1 MRTLS
6 IAAILLA
13 AAAAA
18 PAQDEPKPTPPISEK
33 IAGMQALEGFLPLY
47 WDERQGKLWLEISR
61 WNAEL
66 LYSVS
71 LAAGIGSND
80 IGLDRGQLG
89 REAVV
94 TFERVGPKVLLVEQN
109 YGYRAVTGDAAE
121 QEAVSES
128 FARSVLWGFAVAA
141 EQDGRALVDATDFF
155 LRDAHGVAEQ
165 LKDSDQGT
173 YKVEASR
180 SALYLPRTKNFP
192 KNTEVEATLTFTGGP
207 AGGWLRSVSPS
218 SDSVTVRQHH
228 SFVELPGPG
237 YTPRAFDPRAGYFG
251 VSYFDFSTP
260 IHEPIRKQFIAR
272 HRLRKQNPAA
282 GVSEA
287 VEPIVYYLDPGTP
300 EPVRSALLEGARW
313 WTRAFEAAGFRN
325 AFQVEMLPAGA
336 DPMDVRYNV
345 IQWVHRSTRG
355 WSYGASVT
363 DPRTGEI
370 LKGKVTLGSLR
381 VRQDYLIAE
390 ALLGPYEAGSNGA
403 AAAGTRNPAMEQMA
417 LARLRQLSAHEVGH
431 TLGLSH
437 NYVSSIAGRAS
448 VMDYPHPLAKL
459 NAGGEIDLSEAYATG
474 MGEWDNVAIRWGYGE
489 FAPGSD
495 EPRELDRILTAAEAR
510 GIFFLTDAD
519 ARPPGSAHPA
529 NHLWDNGSNAVDE
542 LERVMAVRA
551 AALERFSEKQIPE
564 GAPMA
569 ALADTLVPLYLMH
582 RYQVEA
588 AAKTIGGLAYRY
600 ALRGDGQ
607 TPTEMIPPEEQ
618 RRAVDATLA
627 TITPEALRIPE
638 AVLKLLPPRPPG
650 YPRTRESF
658 PSRTGVTF
666 DALAAAESAADHVA
680 SLLLHPERAARLLE
694 YQARDGQQPG
704 LAEVLDRIVET
715 VRRRSLGAT
724 YEVQL
729 ERVAELAVLRRLMSL
744 AAADQTSAAV
754 QALARNQL
762 REWRDTLDGQA
773 KDPHLEAHESYVEDQ
788 IAKFF
793 EDPKQMLLPEPAEA
807 PPGQPI
813 GMAEWSCW
821 E

>member
-1 MRTLS
+1 MRSFL
-6 IAAILLA
+6 IAIALIITA
-13 AAAAA
+13 GSAR
-18 PAQDEPKPTPPISEK
+18 AQEPKPIPPISEK
-33 IAGMQALEGFLPLY
+33 TAGMQALDGFLPLY
-47 WDERQGKLWLEISR
+47 WDEREGKLWLEINR
-61 WNAEL
+61 WNTEL
-66 LYSVS
+66 LYNVS

-94 TFERVGPKVLLVEQN
+94 VFERVGPKVLLVEQN
-109 YGYRAVTGDAAE
+109 YGYRAMSGDAAE
-121 QEAVSES
+121 RDAVSES
-128 FARSVLWGFAVAA
+128 FARSTLWGFTVAA
-141 EQDGRALVDATDFF
+141 EEGSRALVDATDFF

-173 YKVEASR
+173 YKVEPSR
-180 SALYLPRTKNFP
+180 SALYLAHTKNFP
-192 KNTEVEATLTFTGGP
+192 QNTEVEATLTFTGGP

-218 SDSVTVRQHH
+218 NDAVTVRQHH

-237 YTPRAFDPRAGYFG
+237 YTPRPFDPRAGFFG
-251 VSYFDFSTP
+251 VSYLDFSTP
-260 IHEPIRKQFIAR
+260 IHEPIRKRFIAR
-272 HRLRKQNPAA
+272 HRLRKQDPTAA
-282 GVSEA
+282 VSEA
-287 VEPIVYYLDPGTP
+287 VEPIIYYLDPGTP
-300 EPVRSALLEGARW
+300 EPVRSALLDGARW
-313 WTRAFEAAGFRN
+313 WAQAFEAAGFRN
-325 AFQVEMLPAGA
+325 GFRVEMLPAGA
-336 DPMDVRYNV
+336 DPMDIRYNV

-355 WSYGASVT
+355 WSYGSSVV

-390 ALLGPYEAGSNGA
+390 ALLGPYESGQP
-403 AAAGTRNPAMEQMA
+403 RNPAMEQMA
-417 LARLRQLSAHEVGH
+417 LARLRQLAAHEVGH

-437 NYVSSIAGRAS
+437 NYVASTAGRAS
-448 VMDYPHPLAKL
+448 VMDYPHPLVKL
-459 NAGGEIDLSEAYATG
+459 NAQGDVDLSDAYATG
-474 MGEWDNVAIRWGYGE
+474 MGEWDKVAIRWGYGE
-489 FAPGSD
+489 LSPGSD
-495 EPRELDRILTAAEAR
+495 EPQRLDQVLREAEAR

-519 ARPPGSAHPA
+519 ARPLGSAHPA
-529 NHLWDNGSNAVDE
+529 NHLWDNGTNAVDE
-542 LERVMAVRA
+542 LERVMKVRA

-564 GAPMA
+564 GEPMA
-569 ALADTLVPLYLMH
+569 TLADTLVPLYLMH

-588 AAKTIGGLAYRY
+588 AAKTMGGLAYRY

-618 RRAVDATLA
+618 RRALDATLA
-627 TITPEALRIPE
+627 TIAPEALRIPE
-638 AVLKLLPPRPPG
+638 TVLKVLPPRPPG

-680 SLLLHPERAARLLE
+680 TLLLHPERAARLVE
-694 YQARDGQQPG
+694 FHAREDEQPG
-704 LAEVLDRIVET
+704 LAEVLDRIVDR
-715 VRRRSLGAT
+715 VRRGSAGAS

-744 AAADQTSAAV
+744 AADDQASAAV
-754 QALARNQL
+754 QALARSKL
-762 REWRDTLDGQA
+762 RDWQQA
-773 KDPHLEAHESYVEDQ
+773 VADQAEDAHLEAHQAYVSDQ

-793 EDPKQMLLPEPAEA
+793 EDPKQMLLPRPAEA

-813 GMAEWSCW
+813 GMMEWRCGW